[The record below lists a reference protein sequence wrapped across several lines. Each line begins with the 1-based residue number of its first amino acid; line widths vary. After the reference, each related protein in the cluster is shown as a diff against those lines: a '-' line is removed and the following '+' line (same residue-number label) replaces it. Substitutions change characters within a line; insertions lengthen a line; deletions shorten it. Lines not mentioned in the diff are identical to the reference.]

1 MIKNY
6 IKTAL
11 RNISKNRISSFINIS
26 GLALGITSFIIIG
39 VYVYN
44 ELSFDEYHSKS
55 ERIFRAGLSLN
66 LNGIT
71 YNEASLQFP
80 ASKIFADE
88 YPEVKASVRIYKDQ
102 EFTLIKYGDKKFTE
116 EKFFFAD
123 PNIFQ
128 VFDITNLKGD
138 PVNAL
143 SDPNAIIISEST
155 AQKYFGDSD
164 PIGKILNYEN
174 QSDFKVAGVFR
185 DIPINSHFH
194 FDFLASLDYMI
205 DYWNN
210 TIGADGRHNNWY
222 WNGAWT
228 YLLFNSKEAAD
239 NFTGS
244 MPRFVKKYFP
254 DRYQKGSIFL
264 QPLTSIHLHS
274 DLGNEIEANGNIT
287 EVYIFSTIAIFILF
301 IACINF
307 INLSI
312 AQGSDRAKE
321 IGVRKVLGAGKHE
334 LIAQIIG
341 ETIVS
346 GMLAAAVSLILA
358 ELVLPY
364 AQVIFGREL
373 SLSTFNSFDKIFLL
387 LILSTVVGVVS
398 GIFPALYL
406 SNLNPVKILKKT
418 IRLNFSYEILRK
430 GLVVLQFSVSIFLII
445 GMGMIFK
452 QMNYI
457 KNKDLGFDKESVLVI
472 KGRPEIN
479 DKFDSFRNEILN
491 TAGIMS
497 ITGTSDVPGR
507 GSNGSR
513 FVPEDG
519 LKNRPL
525 MLPLTYVDYDFL
537 TTMKIKLKKGRDF
550 SRLYSTDKTTGFILN
565 RQAAK
570 NLGWENDPVGKK
582 LELFGPGTDE
592 IVKSGKVIGVIE
604 DYNYESLHSDVK
616 PLVLTFNSN
625 RWYYLIRMEKGNI
638 SERLAAVENIW
649 NRFSPDWP
657 FESFFLDKSMERLYQ
672 SDQRLS
678 TIVNLFGILAV
689 IIACLGLYGLASFA
703 AKKRIKEIGIR
714 KVLGASVPGIV
725 KLLSSDFIKLV
736 AVANIIAFPAA
747 FYLIKNW
754 LEEFAYRVN
763 VDLLI
768 FLYAA
773 GITIVIALLTVIVQS
788 VRAAF
793 SNPVETL
800 KYE

>member
-244 MPRFVKKYFP
+244 MPGFVKKYFP